1 MRTFCG
7 KLSKKTLDS
16 VTSIEAECDT
26 IPTPA
31 IALLLDLFPSLQRIP
46 QWVPGGGY
54 KRECKRYTDLCQ
66 RLWNELRE
74 EVKLQVVSQVTASG
88 HRRARSH
95 GGCPHRPPR
104 RRRRQSG
111 AI

>member
-7 KLSKKTLDS
+7 KLPKKTLDS
-16 VTSIEAECDT
+16 VTTIEAECDT

-46 QWVPGGGY
+46 HWLPGGGY
-54 KRECKRYTDLCQ
+54 KRGCKRYTDLCQ

-74 EVKLQVVSQVTASG
+74 EVKLQVVS
-88 HRRARSH
+88 
-95 GGCPHRPPR
+95 
-104 RRRRQSG
+104 
-111 AI
+111 